1 MCTVSTSKK
10 ATAASH
16 SDRYHHGNLR
26 EALLAE
32 GMNLLEEAGEGG
44 FSLRELARRVGVTAN
59 AVYRHFANKD
69 ALLMG
74 LAVQG
79 FELFSTSQ
87 MRTWRQTEGKADE
100 RFLATGGSYVRFARQ
115 HPALFRLMF
124 GRFAAEHRSAE
135 LDAASQ
141 TAFATLQQGV
151 AIVIGLPAESRSALL
166 AAYSAWAVVHGFSHL
181 ILDGQIG
188 DETEELEA
196 VVEASLRQWVSA
208 RRQATGSRYKE

>member
-1 MCTVSTSKK
+1 MYTVSTSKRK
-10 ATAASH
+10 TAGH
-16 SDRYHHGNLR
+16 GDRYHHGNLR

-32 GMNLLEEAGEGG
+32 GMNLLEEAGESG

-59 AVYRHFANKD
+59 AVYRHFANKE

-79 FELFSTSQ
+79 FELFSANQ
-87 MRTWRQTEGKADE
+87 MRTWQQTEGDVDE

-151 AIVIGLPAESRSALL
+151 AVAVGLPAESRSAML

-181 ILDGQIG
+181 ILDGQMD

-208 RRQATGSRYKE
+208 RRQAR

>member
-1 MCTVSTSKK
+1 MYTVSTSKK
-10 ATAASH
+10 TTANH
-16 SDRYHHGNLR
+16 GDRYHHGNLR

-59 AVYRHFANKD
+59 AVYRHFANKE

-74 LAVQG
+74 LAAQG
-79 FELFSTSQ
+79 FALFSANQ
-87 MRTWRQTEGKADE
+87 MRTWQQTEGDVDE

-135 LDAASQ
+135 LDAASR

-151 AIVIGLPAESRSALL
+151 AVAVGLPAESRPAML

-181 ILDGQIG
+181 ILDGQLD

-208 RRQATGSRYKE
+208 RRQAGGSHGT